1 MQFFILRITGVFS
14 QTQPQSTEAK
24 VRNVDE
30 SFESHRAPIPTLTV
44 RRTCTLRFVLHPP
57 ATRPPRGRREC
68 TARCC
73 AADALRRGRH
83 CSCRGAVWRCST
95 GAGVPPGLVPP
106 RWQWRGG
113 ATLRRAA
120 GSAAA
125 ALRAPIRCA
134 RVEAFF
140 FFFFFLS
147 IVLALPRDTHARS
160 RACRPAARGPL
171 MRVPHCRRRAPRGA
185 QLFRPAALSTAVVVG
200 VPVGVGGIRRRREGA
215 TAEERRRAGV
225 FGRRLTPAPARAA
238 ARGTGRRPFCRRHA
252 ARVPLAVGSSLAH
265 LPVPGW
271 FPVSSFGSV
280 VLDGGGV
287 GPSPFV
293 GTESGRAW
301 RAGGTAGGAGRVRP
315 RRSVRG

>member
-14 QTQPQSTEAK
+14 QTQPQSNEAK

-140 FFFFFLS
+140 FCFFFCQLYS
-147 IVLALPRDTHARS
+147 PCPATRTRALVRAGRRRGGRSCECPTADDGRRVARS
-160 RACRPAARGPL
+160 FSARLP
-171 MRVPHCRRRAPRGA
+171 CRRRSWSGSRSGSGE
-185 QLFRPAALSTAVVVG
+185 F
-200 VPVGVGGIRRRREGA
+200 GGG
-215 TAEERRRAGV
+215 
-225 FGRRLTPAPARAA
+225 ARAPPP
-238 ARGTGRRPFCRRHA
+238 R
-252 ARVPLAVGSSLAH
+252 S
-265 LPVPGW
+265 
-271 FPVSSFGSV
+271 
-280 VLDGGGV
+280 DGGRAFSV
-287 GPSPFV
+287 G
-293 GTESGRAW
+293 A
-301 RAGGTAGGAGRVRP
+301 
-315 RRSVRG
+315 